1 MTSIDRLLG
10 SDSNP
15 AVPGGKLTKPL
26 IIALLAL
33 LASRYMGGGS
43 KESPTS
49 GSTDSTPD
57 STASTSDAS
66 PGDILGGLGGLLRQF
81 QRNGFGDA
89 IDSWIGTGPNKSV
102 APSQI
107 SNALSP
113 EIIDALSQRTGL
125 PKDQISQI
133 LSQVLPN
140 LVDQLT
146 PQGQLPT
153 QQEIARLMR

>member
-1 MTSIDRLLG
+1 MTSIDHLLG

-15 AVPGGKLTKPL
+15 AVPGGQLAKPL

-43 KESPTS
+43 KES

-57 STASTSDAS
+57 PTASTSDAS
-66 PGDILGGLGGLLRQF
+66 PGDILGGLGGLLKQF
-81 QRNGFGDA
+81 QQNGLGDA

-102 APSQI
+102 APGQI

-113 EIIDALSQRTGL
+113 EIIDALSRRTGL

>member
-1 MTSIDRLLG
+1 MASLDAIFG
-10 SDSNP
+10 SSSNP
-15 AVPGGKLTKPL
+15 AVPGGSLTKPL
-26 IIALLAL
+26 MVALLAL
-33 LASRYMGGGS
+33 LASRYMSGGS

-49 GSTDSTPD
+49 GSTNSTPD
-57 STASTSDAS
+57 STASDAS
-66 PGDILGGLGGLLRQF
+66 PGDILGGLGGLLKQF
-81 QRNGFGDA
+81 QQNGFGDA
-89 IDSWIGTGPNKSV
+89 INSWIGTGPNKPV
-102 APSQI
+102 APGQI